1 MGMKEKPREKGTRGK
16 AVSKSVEKEQEK
28 QHTAVKQKRV
38 HKPEVIVKEQAEEE
52 KTDEPET
59 SAAVPDESLASETEV
74 LLPEWGTAEESGWM
88 YGVPSRDKDK
98 TMWAEEWGDFL
109 LEWAQ
114 SRSLHI
120 LSLSTFLKEPPF
132 RDLRGKVDAFRMI
145 GDALVEKQVADWLDR
160 GRRQLRVYWR
170 PLEEWADIIYEWAI
184 RTGHM
189 LLDLKSIVI
198 QESGED
204 FAQLPERDIEVAL
217 TFIVER
223 GLAVWID
230 KSKHAIRIEL

>member
-1 MGMKEKPREKGTRGK
+1 MKEKPREKERKGK
-16 AVSKSVEKEQEK
+16 TEPKPVEKEQEK
-28 QHTAVKQKRV
+28 QRTTGKQKKIHR
-38 HKPEVIVKEQAEEE
+38 PEVVVKEQAEEE
-52 KTDEPET
+52 RTDESVT
-59 SAAVPDESLASETEV
+59 ASVTANESPVSETEV

-88 YGVPSRDKDK
+88 YGVPSRNEDKA
-98 TMWAEEWGDFL
+98 MWAEEWGDFL

-114 SRSLHI
+114 SQALHV

-132 RDLRGKVDAFRMI
+132 RDLQGKVDAFRII

-170 PLEEWADIIYEWAI
+170 PLEDWADIVYEWAI
-184 RTGHM
+184 RTGHT

-204 FAQLPERDIEVAL
+204 FAHLPERDIGMVL
-217 TFIVER
+217 TLIVER

-230 KSKHAIRIEL
+230 KGKFAIRVEL